1 MILKDLGKI
10 QWKLSSSKE
19 KDGVKT
25 MDFMDKYNMWLNNDY
40 FDKETKD
47 ELKEIKDNKKEI
59 EDRFYTDL
67 KFGTGGLRGKIG
79 AGTNRINK
87 YTVSKATQGL
97 ANFIKDY
104 GADYKKRGVVIAY
117 DSRFKSEEFALTAAK
132 VLAGNDITAYVFDD
146 LRATPEL
153 SFAVRHLNCAA
164 GIVITASHNPPEYNG
179 YKVYWED
186 GAQMVPRFANKVIEK
201 VDEIK
206 DFSKINVM
214 KKDEAKEKG
223 LLNIIGN
230 NIDDEY
236 IKRVKDL
243 SINDVNKDINIIY
256 TPLHGT
262 GNVPVRRV
270 LDELGYKNV
279 TVVKE
284 QEKPDPNFSTVEYP
298 NPEDPKAFR
307 LAKELAVENDADI
320 LLGTDP
326 DCDRVGVV
334 VKDNRGKY
342 IVLNGNQTGAL
353 LLDYI
358 LSEKEDIP
366 ENGVLIKTIVT
377 SDLGRV
383 IADYH
388 NIETI
393 DTLTGFK
400 FIGEKMKEF
409 ENSNDKKFIFGYEES
424 FGYLT
429 GTFVRDKD
437 AVIASMLICEMAD
450 FYKDKGMSLYEAL
463 QSLYE
468 KYGYYVEEL
477 EAIKLE
483 GIEGKEKIRKVIE
496 TFRKEPIKKINDLNI
511 KTINDYKEGI
521 SKDIINEKVSEIN
534 LPKSNVLKYVFED
547 NSWYALRPSGTEPK
561 LKIYLSGNGKSRD
574 EALKRVN
581 EVKSEVLKRIENIIN

>member
-1 MILKDLGKI
+1 
-10 QWKLSSSKE
+10 
-19 KDGVKT
+19 